1 MPEQT
6 AIDNQALLRRT
17 LVTVG
22 AMVGACVVVVGT
34 LALAASALV
43 GHIVGPS
50 DGAPDGGEAAV
61 GSPATTLHP
70 GLLRPKPAAADTTAN
85 HRK

>member
-17 LVTVG
+17 LLTVG
-22 AMVGACVVVVGT
+22 AMVGACVFVVGT
-34 LALAASALV
+34 LTLVASALV
-43 GHIVGPS
+43 GHIVGPQDGAS
-50 DGAPDGGEAAV
+50 DGGGAAAV
-61 GSPATTLHP
+61 SPATPLHP
-70 GLLRPKPAAADTTAN
+70 GLPRSKPGAADTTAN

>member
-6 AIDNQALLRRT
+6 AIDNQALIRRT

-22 AMVGACVVVVGT
+22 AMVGACVLVVGT
-34 LALAASALV
+34 LTLVASALV
-43 GHIVGPS
+43 GHIVGSRDGAS
-50 DGAPDGGEAAV
+50 DGGAAV
-61 GSPATTLHP
+61 VSPATTPRP
-70 GLLRPKPAAADTTAN
+70 GLLRPKPTAADTTAN